1 MIDAVEY
8 CKQHDGTVTAKN
20 IETLKSITESE
31 IIAETIFSEEQIRMK
46 HKVGWKFVKFTS
58 RYLYHFW

>member
-8 CKQHDGTVTAKN
+8 CKQQDGTVTAKN

-31 IIAETIFSEEQIRMK
+31 IIAETIFSEEDIRMK
-46 HKVGWKFVKFTS
+46 HKVG
-58 RYLYHFW
+58 